1 MGDTNQVFFPT
12 GDNNN
17 RTRAHNGVSWYYSRN
32 QSMGFAPVGLAVDR
46 ASCDTNNLQGER
58 RLCWHTETGNIKA
71 GWRCGTERGLN
82 GGLGWERA
90 IWTRGGQSN
99 CVPPQPCEADVDCD
113 EAGHTCQEGRC
124 LPPPPEC
131 LVERDCLRTSPASL
145 VNVSRSCR
153 IVKTIQTV
161 RVKMRSALTAA
172 VSRWPH
178 HRFVYKTVNVTVV
191 VFVVMDSVSDHLV
204 MPMKIVDELKTST
217 SNASKAL
224 A

>member
-131 LVERDCLRTSPASL
+131 LVERDCEGFTCQLGQC
-145 VNVSRSCR
+145 VE
-153 IVKTIQTV
+153 IVPDCEDDTDCAGV
-161 RVKMRSALTAA
+161 EVCFNMD
-172 VSRWPH
+172 VSRWP
-178 HRFVYKTVNVTVV
+178 RRQYVSKTGSVTVV
-191 VFVVMDSVSDHLV
+191 VSVVMGSASDRLV
-204 MPMKIVDELKTST
+204 MQTKIVVGLKTST
-217 SNASKAL
+217 SSV
-224 A
+224 